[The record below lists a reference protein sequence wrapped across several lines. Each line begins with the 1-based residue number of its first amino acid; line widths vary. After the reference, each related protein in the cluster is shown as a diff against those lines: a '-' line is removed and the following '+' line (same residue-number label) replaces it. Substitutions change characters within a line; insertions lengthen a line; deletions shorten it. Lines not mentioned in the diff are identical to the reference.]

1 MSRALIF
8 FAAVLGIF
16 VSQSLFTVD
25 ERQLAILFQLGQI
38 KDASYQPGL
47 HWKLPFIQNVEKFD
61 KRIQNLDAEPELYL
75 TSEKKNVR
83 VDSFVKWRI
92 EDVEQFYKANTGN
105 VRRANDRLSTIVQ
118 KQLKDEFGKRTVR
131 QVVSG
136 ERGEIMDL
144 LTKTV
149 QSQASGLG
157 VSIVDV
163 RIKRIDWPDNVSGSV
178 YQRMAAERKEEA
190 KKRRSQ
196 GEESAKIIRAAADRE
211 RAVILAEAGRDAQR
225 IRGQGD
231 GLAAEIYAL
240 AYNKNREFYA
250 LYRSLQAY
258 RESFSNASD
267 VLILQPDAEFF
278 RYFKDPQ
285 GTGD

>member
-25 ERQLAILFQLGQI
+25 ERELAMLFQLGQI

-196 GEESAKIIRAAADRE
+196 GEEAAKIIRAAADRE

-231 GLAAEIYAL
+231 GLSAEIYAL

>member
-1 MSRALIF
+1 
-8 FAAVLGIF
+8 
-16 VSQSLFTVD
+16 
-25 ERQLAILFQLGQI
+25 
-38 KDASYQPGL
+38 
-47 HWKLPFIQNVEKFD
+47 
-61 KRIQNLDAEPELYL
+61 
-75 TSEKKNVR
+75 
-83 VDSFVKWRI
+83 
-92 EDVEQFYKANTGN
+92 
-105 VRRANDRLSTIVQ
+105 
-118 KQLKDEFGKRTVR
+118 
-131 QVVSG
+131 
-136 ERGEIMDL
+136 MDL

-196 GEESAKIIRAAADRE
+196 GEEAAKIIRAAADRE

-231 GLAAEIYAL
+231 GLSAEIYAL